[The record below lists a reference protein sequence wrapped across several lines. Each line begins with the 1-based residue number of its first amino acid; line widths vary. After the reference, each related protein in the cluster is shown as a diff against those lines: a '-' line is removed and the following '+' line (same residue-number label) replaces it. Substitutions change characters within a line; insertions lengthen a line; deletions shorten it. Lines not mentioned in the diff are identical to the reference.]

1 MSRNFVSMDVNPC
14 KMCMAMGASLAFK
27 GLEGA
32 MILMHGSQ
40 GCSTYIRR
48 HISTHFDEPIDIAS
62 SSLNEKDTIHG
73 GAKNLKHGLKN
84 VIALYD
90 PKAIGVLT
98 TCLTETIGEDTA
110 AIVDDFKKKHGIRDI
125 DIIPVSTPGYGGSH
139 YEGYYA
145 AVLSIVKYFARPA
158 ESHEGINIITGW
170 MTPAEVRD
178 LKRIL
183 SYFDIN
189 ATIVPDISE
198 TLDEPY
204 SGEYHM
210 IPAGGTKAA
219 ELSAMAGARATI
231 EFGLSLPPALSP
243 GAWLEAQ
250 YGVPLYRLPLPI
262 GLKNTDALLAAL
274 CKIARCE
281 LPEVLQ
287 AERGR
292 LLDAMIDSHKFN
304 AEGNAALFG
313 DPETVYATAALCL
326 ENGIEPI
333 VVATGTRNDSFEEGI
348 RGLTGFPPKAHV
360 LADTDFDTIQTLV
373 RANGVNLLI
382 GHSDGKFV
390 EEKENVPLVRIGFPI
405 HDRVGAH
412 RQMHIGY
419 GGTALLLDRIANML
433 IEAKHSG
440 FRQELFDTF
449 YRKTEVRGA

>member
-1 MSRNFVSMDVNPC
+1 MSRNFVSMNVNPC

-27 GLEGA
+27 GIEGS
-32 MILMHGSQ
+32 MVLMHGSQ

-48 HISTHFDEPIDIAS
+48 HISTHYDEPIDIAS

-73 GAKNLKHGLKN
+73 GARNLKHGLKN

-90 PKAIGVLT
+90 PKVIGVLT

-110 AIVDDFKKKHGIRDI
+110 AIVAEFKHKHGIRDV

-145 AVLSIVKYFARPA
+145 AVREIVRHYARPA
-158 ESHEGINIITGW
+158 GAHDGVNIIAGW
-170 MTPAEVRD
+170 MTPAETRE

-183 SYFDIN
+183 ALFDVN
-189 ATIVPDISE
+189 AVIVPDISE

-210 IPAGGTKAA
+210 IPAGGTKARDIA
-219 ELSAMAGARATI
+219 SMAGARATV
-231 EFGLSLPPALSP
+231 EFGSCVPAALSP
-243 GAWLEAQ
+243 GAWLEEQ
-250 YGVPLYRLPLPI
+250 YGVPLYRLTLPI

-274 CKIARCE
+274 CEITRRE
-281 LPEVLQ
+281 LPEALN

-292 LLDAMIDSHKFN
+292 LLDAMIDAHKFN
-304 AEGNAALFG
+304 AEGRAAVFG
-313 DPETVYATAALCL
+313 DPETAYAAAALCA
-326 ENGIEPI
+326 ENGIKPA
-333 VVATGTRNDSFEEGI
+333 VVATGTRNDAFADAIGA
-348 RGLTGFPPKAHV
+348 LTGFPGDGHI
-360 LADTDFDTIQTLV
+360 LADTDFETIQTLV
-373 RANGVNLLI
+373 RKKRVNVLL

-390 EEKENVPLVRIGFPI
+390 EEKESVPLVRIGFPI
-405 HDRVGAH
+405 HDRVGAQ

-419 GGTALLLDRIANML
+419 NGTALLLDRIANTL

-440 FRQELFDTF
+440 FRKELFDTF
-449 YRKTEVRGA
+449 YRKTEARGA

>member
-1 MSRNFVSMDVNPC
+1 MSRNFVSMNVNPC

-27 GLEGA
+27 GIEGA
-32 MILMHGSQ
+32 MVLMHGSQ
-40 GCSTYIRR
+40 GCPTYIRR
-48 HISTHFDEPIDIAS
+48 HISTHYDEPIDIAS

-90 PKAIGVLT
+90 PKVIGVLT

-145 AVLSIVKYFARPA
+145 ALLSIVRYYARPA
-158 ESHEGINIITGW
+158 ESHAGINIITGW
-170 MTPAEVRD
+170 MTPAEVRE

-183 SYFDIN
+183 ALFEIDAAIL
-189 ATIVPDISE
+189 PDISE

-210 IPAGGTKAA
+210 IPAGGTTAA

-231 EFGLSLPPALSP
+231 EFGLNVPPALSP
-243 GAWLEAQ
+243 GAWLEQ
-250 YGVPLYRLPLPI
+250 NYGVPLHRMPLPI
-262 GLKNTDALLAAL
+262 GLKNTDVFLAEL

-281 LPEVLQ
+281 LPKELQ
-287 AERGR
+287 KERGR

-313 DPETVYATAALCL
+313 DPETVYATASLCL
-326 ENGIEPI
+326 ENGIVPI
-333 VVATGTRNDSFEEGI
+333 IVATGTKNDVFAKEI
-348 RGLTGFPPKAHV
+348 RELSGFPENAHV

-373 RANGVNLLI
+373 RDEGVNLLI

-390 EEKENVPLVRIGFPI
+390 EEKENVPLVRIGFPV
-405 HDRVGAH
+405 HDRVGAQ

-419 GGTALLLDRIANML
+419 GGTALLLDRTANTL
-433 IEAKHSG
+433 IQAKHGG
-440 FRQELFDTF
+440 FRKELFDTF
-449 YRKTEVRGA
+449 YRKTEARGA